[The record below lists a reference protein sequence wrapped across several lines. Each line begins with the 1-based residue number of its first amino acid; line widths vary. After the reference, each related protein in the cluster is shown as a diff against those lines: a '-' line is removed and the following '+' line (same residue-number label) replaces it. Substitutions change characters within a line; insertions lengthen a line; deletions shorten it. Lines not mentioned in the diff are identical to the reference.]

1 MIVTMKKAD
10 FYIFGSTSELVTTL
24 VTRERPWFEERVHRF
39 ILIQRSEL
47 VPDAYRGFDVALEQI
62 SANDA
67 ARFESDLSALVARH
81 QSDRFQHVLPT
92 YGLFNLSD
100 PPVPRFR
107 FNRDGLQINLN
118 ARLQILEAFRPHRAR
133 TRLHFLGSLFASF
146 PYLGDYALSMFM
158 LNQVVCDEAQRGL
171 DIRIYHL
178 GGMRTRFWDHSKI
191 AEGHPFV
198 YEEIPARALVSA
210 MDSPRTGATTFYPSL
225 TARLACFLG
234 RRGVRVLG

>member
-47 VPDAYRGFDVALEQI
+47 VPDAYWGFDVALEQI

-107 FNRDGLQINLN
+107 FNRNGLQPSAELDAHALGPAGRRHRRSRAGSPGRLAGEGRLSADPGLSTMCRASQRQTRNQSAN
-118 ARLQILEAFRPHRAR
+118 RETRSEGSGARHDSHP
-133 TRLHFLGSLFASF
+133 T
-146 PYLGDYALSMFM
+146 
-158 LNQVVCDEAQRGL
+158 QRG
-171 DIRIYHL
+171 IR
-178 GGMRTRFWDHSKI
+178 RDFQD
-191 AEGHPFV
+191 P
-198 YEEIPARALVSA
+198 PAVAVGS
-210 MDSPRTGATTFYPSL
+210 S
-225 TARLACFLG
+225 
-234 RRGVRVLG
+234 RR